1 MKTAIATIVT
11 ILLALAGLAACGGS
25 AADSPEEVVQQLYEL
40 SMEGSLEDALAL
52 LVVEKRSQK
61 EAYLRTL
68 ANLRDDLNARKFT
81 GLTLKGTNEEGN
93 TIRVY
98 LTETYESGSIADGGA
113 QTMLEDGEWK
123 IKSLY
128 VPGGIGGRGGRRL

>member
-1 MKTAIATIVT
+1 MRTTIATILVV
-11 ILLALAGLAACGGS
+11 LAGLAACGGS
-25 AADSPEEVVQQLYEL
+25 GADSPEEVVQQLYEL

-52 LVVEKRSQK
+52 LVVEKRGQE
-61 EAYLRTL
+61 EAYLRIL
-68 ANLRDDLNARKFT
+68 ARLRDDLNARHFS
-81 GLTLKGTNEEGN
+81 GLTVNGTNEEGN

-98 LTETYESGSIADGGA
+98 LTETYESGETADGGA